1 MVLDNYNTVE
11 LLVSMTNNRGQIPNC
26 IEAAS
31 ACILEGD
38 WDGTLHMYG
47 PEGVGKEAR
56 IGLVEVENLM

>member
-1 MVLDNYNTVE
+1 MW
-11 LLVSMTNNRGQIPNC
+11 IINC

-31 ACILEGD
+31 ACRLEGG

>member
-1 MVLDNYNTVE
+1 M
-11 LLVSMTNNRGQIPNC
+11 GIPNC
-26 IEAAS
+26 REAAS
-31 ACILEGD
+31 TCRLEGG

>member
-31 ACILEGD
+31 GD